1 MNTVNNT
8 IKRYGRLAS
17 WCAMLGVSATL
28 VAACGTLRETSAP
41 ALPGSESI
49 AVVSVANFTETPDAG
64 HSAETIAANVLR
76 TNGFADVRLAPADPE
91 STSMFDTAD
100 RGNQEKKLEW
110 ARSQQIRYVLTGEV
124 EEWRYKVGVDG
135 EPAVGLTFEL
145 VDVDTGKTVWSGTG
159 SRTGWSRSGLA
170 SVANKLIGD
179 VLAPVHA
186 GS

>member
-1 MNTVNNT
+1 MNTVNNAV
-8 IKRYGRLAS
+8 KRYGRLAS
-17 WCAMLGVSATL
+17 WCAMLGAAATL
-28 VAACGTLRETSAP
+28 VAACGTLRQTGAP
-41 ALPGSESI
+41 SLDGGASI

-64 HSAETIAANVLR
+64 LSAETIAANVLR
-76 TNGFADVRLAPADPE
+76 TNGFADVRVAPADPAT
-91 STSMFDTAD
+91 SSMFDNSD
-100 RGNQEKKLEW
+100 HGNREKKLEW
-110 ARSQQIRYVLTGEV
+110 ARSQQIRYVLTGGV

-145 VDVDTGKTVWSGTG
+145 VDVETGKTVWSGTG

-170 SVANKLIGD
+170 NVANKLIGE

>member
-49 AVVSVANFTETPDAG
+49 AVVSVANFTE
-64 HSAETIAANVLR
+64 
-76 TNGFADVRLAPADPE
+76 
-91 STSMFDTAD
+91 
-100 RGNQEKKLEW
+100 EKKLEW